1 MKFYSIRDLRTETK
15 EICDYVRSGGEAV
28 ITNNGKPAV
37 LMLDISSNDF
47 ELIIRSVRQ
56 AKAMVA
62 FNAMRGIA
70 AESGYMT
77 DEEIDAEIRASRM
90 ERRAG
95 GQK

>member
-1 MKFYSIRDLRTETK
+1 MNFYSIRDLRTGTK
-15 EICDYVRSGGEAV
+15 EICDYVRSGGEAI
-28 ITNNGKPAV
+28 ITNNGKPAM

-47 ELIIRSVRQ
+47 ELILRSIRQ

-70 AESGYMT
+70 AESGYMN
-77 DEEIDAEIRASRM
+77 DEEIEAEIKASRR